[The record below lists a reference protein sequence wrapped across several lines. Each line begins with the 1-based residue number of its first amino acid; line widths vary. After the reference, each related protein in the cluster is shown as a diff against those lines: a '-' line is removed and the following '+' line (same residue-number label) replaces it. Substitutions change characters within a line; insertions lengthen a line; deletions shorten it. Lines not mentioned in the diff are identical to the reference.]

1 MWEALGGSVL
11 SAGCGTSFS
20 EEPLLG
26 FGSGNI
32 LLVGCPD
39 SRRVEYMPPSLVV
52 RGMKGHLRCRSH
64 GVNMDI

>member
-32 LLVGCPD
+32 LLVGCLDIVGGWSMCP
-39 SRRVEYMPPSLVV
+39 LVWW
-52 RGMKGHLRCRSH
+52 
-64 GVNMDI
+64 

>member
-39 SRRVEYMPPSLVV
+39 IV
-52 RGMKGHLRCRSH
+52 GGW
-64 GVNMDI
+64 NMSP